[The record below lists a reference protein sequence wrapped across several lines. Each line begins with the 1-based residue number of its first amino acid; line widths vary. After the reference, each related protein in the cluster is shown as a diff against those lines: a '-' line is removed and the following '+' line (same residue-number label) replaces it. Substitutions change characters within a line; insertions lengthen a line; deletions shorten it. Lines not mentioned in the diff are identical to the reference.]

1 MRWDIL
7 NVKDALDVTKSLRA
21 DLDHGFG
28 LVRHGNICCAG
39 ARKAAGGA
47 SLARVWLLARLPFTR
62 ADRMGPGAESRA
74 SLLVWWPG
82 LLSRALERRWVR
94 PMLDSDADRE
104 CMELRSIARHDQT
117 GECIAQPKAK
127 KRPQCRALRPGGV
140 AIIRRPRRG
149 VFANR
154 SAS

>member
-1 MRWDIL
+1 MRRNSL
-7 NVKDALDVTKSLRA
+7 NVKDAFDVTKSLRA
-21 DLDHGFG
+21 GRDRGFA
-28 LVRHGNICCAG
+28 LVGHSNICCAG

-62 ADRMGPGAESRA
+62 ADRMGTDAESRA

-104 CMELRSIARHDQT
+104 CMELRSIAGRDQT
-117 GECIAQPKAK
+117 RPMHRSAK
-127 KRPQCRALRPGGV
+127 KAQRGTLRPGGV

-149 VFANR
+149 VFANH
-154 SAS
+154 SA